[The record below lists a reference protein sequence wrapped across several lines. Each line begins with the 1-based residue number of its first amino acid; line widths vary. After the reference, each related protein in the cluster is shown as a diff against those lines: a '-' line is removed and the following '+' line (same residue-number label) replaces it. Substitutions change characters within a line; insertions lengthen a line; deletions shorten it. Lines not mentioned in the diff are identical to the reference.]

1 MEMGVLAR
9 MMLVSVEKFHKRRQ
23 VMFKQFRFI
32 SKIVLSL
39 RSVNHEFTRFEKEHY
54 PWSDWKKNIL

>member
-54 PWSDWKKNIL
+54 PWSD